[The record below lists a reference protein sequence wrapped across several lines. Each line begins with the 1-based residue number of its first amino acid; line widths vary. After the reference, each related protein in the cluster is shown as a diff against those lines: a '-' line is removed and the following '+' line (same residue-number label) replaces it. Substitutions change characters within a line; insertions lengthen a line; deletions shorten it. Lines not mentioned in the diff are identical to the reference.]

1 MEDVGFAGDLLLLVG
16 KIDEKSRR
24 IYLVGKMG
32 EESPRISLVGK
43 MDEKSP
49 HISLVGDIRVA
60 RNCFR
65 ILFPVGELVEV
76 DHEAYQLSVR
86 HNSRWADSGS

>member
-1 MEDVGFAGDLLLLVG
+1 LEDVGFAGDLLLLVG

-24 IYLVGKMG
+24 IYLVGKMD
-32 EESPRISLVGK
+32 EKSPRIRISLVG
-43 MDEKSP
+43 
-49 HISLVGDIRVA
+49 GIRVA